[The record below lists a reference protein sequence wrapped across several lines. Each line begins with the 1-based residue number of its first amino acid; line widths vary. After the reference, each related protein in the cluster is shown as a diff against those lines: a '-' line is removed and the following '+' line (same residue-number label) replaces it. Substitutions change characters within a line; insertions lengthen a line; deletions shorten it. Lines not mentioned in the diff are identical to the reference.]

1 MIPDSNPELLI
12 FEHVESCGVSPS
24 RLLERGRAAL
34 PLCLAQPGEGSGKLV
49 DLGSIEVNLV
59 SDETIAQVHGEFMND
74 PTPTDVIT
82 FHHGEIFVS
91 LDTAQREAVRF
102 GHSTEREALLY
113 LIHGLLHLNGHGD
126 KSPVE
131 HEAMKK
137 MQERILDEVWEGETE
152 G

>member
-1 MIPDSNPELLI
+1 MIPDSKPELSI
-12 FEHVESCGVSPS
+12 FEHGDCCGVSPS
-24 RLLERGRAAL
+24 SLLRRGRVAL
-34 PLCLAQPGEGSGKLV
+34 PLCLAQPGAGAGGLADLPSVEINLV
-49 DLGSIEVNLV
+49 D
-59 SDETIAQVHGEFMND
+59 DETIARVHGEFMGD

-91 LDTAQREAVRF
+91 LETAEREAAGF

-126 KSPVE
+126 GTIVE
-131 HEAMKK
+131 RETMTGI
-137 MQERILDEVWEGETE
+137 QERILDSVWERESE

>member
-1 MIPDSNPELLI
+1 MPDSNPELLI
-12 FEHVESCGVSPS
+12 FEHGDSRGVSPL

-34 PLCLAQPGEGSGKLV
+34 PLCLAQPGEGGGKLA
-49 DLGSIEVNLV
+49 DLGSVEVNLV

-91 LDTAQREAVRF
+91 LDTAEREAVRF
-102 GHSTEREALLY
+102 GHSTEQEALLY
-113 LIHGLLHLNGHGD
+113 LIHGLLHLNGHDD
-126 KSPVE
+126 KSMVE
-131 HEAMKK
+131 REAMK
-137 MQERILDEVWEGETE
+137 MIQERILDLVWGKETE